1 MALIRGWRFLDSARI
16 NRIVRTLADEL
27 EAVGMR
33 NLLGLRRTPIVNAD
47 DNEIVGKFKGQF
59 VAADVISDD
68 QEAAVYDTV
77 GQFEFVATEIPNIKM
92 GSRVSQHMIN
102 RLARL
107 RQNISGGNDVRF
119 FTDWENTL
127 AESLVTGV
135 RQRMNALIMAM
146 WMDASS
152 YDRYGIKLTN
162 ASWGTPAAL
171 KVNASQAWSVA
182 NAANA
187 DAVGDFLTLATQTAP
202 DTFGEEYNRVTMSS
216 QAFRYLIQTPKFQQ
230 YMAGLAGMEFK
241 TPGLV
246 GAVSDGRGEP
256 GSAGVAGVASGSYVA
271 GTGQNSSGI
280 QPVPDFA
287 MRRQAFANMIGME
300 VELYDGHFYERSNN
314 GKRTSVRYLPFNK
327 IIFSNS
333 QDDNDSTAMDF
344 ANGIVTESI
353 VSPLIGH
360 GGIGGESFGPI
371 AYFTGNE
378 NLNPPDIVAWGVAR
392 GFPRKHRETATAV
405 YTATGL
411 GT

>member
-27 EAVGMR
+27 EAAGMR
-33 NLLGLRRTPIVNAD
+33 NLLGLQRTPIVNAD

-77 GQFEFVATEIPNIKM
+77 GQFEFVATEIPNLKL

-107 RQNISGGNDVRF
+107 RQNISGANDVRY

-152 YDRYGIKLTN
+152 YDRYGIKLTD
-162 ASWGTPAAL
+162 ASWGTPSNL
-171 KVNASQAWSVA
+171 KVNSTGADMW
-182 NAANA
+182 NAPTTATPITQI
-187 DAVGDFLTLATQTAP
+187 LTLANEIAP
-202 DTFGEEYNRVTMSS
+202 DKHGEVYNRITMSAK
-216 QAFRYLIQTPKFQQ
+216 AFRNMIKTAEYKALVSTELRF
-230 YMAGLAGMEFK
+230 EFK
-241 TPGLV
+241 TPGTYANNV
-246 GAVSDGRGEP
+246 GTS
-256 GSAGVAGVASGSYVA
+256 GSAMNMSDYGMHRQQVA
-271 GTGQNSSGI
+271 NLL
-280 QPVPDFA
+280 
-287 MRRQAFANMIGME
+287 GME
-300 VELYDGHFYERSNN
+300 LEIYDGHFYERSNN
-314 GKRTSVRYLPFNK
+314 GQRSQVRYLPEDAV
-327 IIFSNS
+327 ILSNS
-333 QDDNDSTAMDF
+333 QDDNDGTAMDF

-360 GGIGGESFGPI
+360 GGIGGEAFGPI

-378 NLNPPDIVAWGVAR
+378 NLNPPDIVAWSVAR

-405 YTATGL
+405 IRTGTL
-411 GT
+411 A

>member
-27 EAVGMR
+27 EAIGAR
-33 NLLGLRRTPIVNAD
+33 NLIALQRTPVVNAD

-77 GQFEFVATEIPNIKM
+77 GQFEFVATEIPNLKL

-107 RQNISGGNDVRF
+107 RQNISGANDVRY

-135 RQRMNALIMAM
+135 RQRMNALICAM
-146 WMDASS
+146 WLDASS

-162 ASWGTPAAL
+162 ASWGTPAPL
-171 KVNASQAWSVA
+171 KA
-182 NAANA
+182 NAAVAWTVANYA
-187 DAVGDFLTLATQTAP
+187 TATPITDILALANTVAP
-202 DTFGEEYNRVTMSS
+202 DTYGETYNRITMSS
-216 QAFRYLIQTPKFQQ
+216 KAFRYILKTAEYQSLMGGELRFDFRT
-230 YMAGLAGMEFK
+230 AGIDGTGGTSVHQGSTMNMNDFGMHRQMVANLLGME
-241 TPGLV
+241 L
-246 GAVSDGRGEP
+246 
-256 GSAGVAGVASGSYVA
+256 
-271 GTGQNSSGI
+271 
-280 QPVPDFA
+280 
-287 MRRQAFANMIGME
+287 
-300 VELYDGHFYERSNN
+300 ELYDGVFYERGNN
-314 GKRTSVRYLPFNK
+314 GARTQVRYIPENK
-327 IIFSNS
+327 IVLSNS
-333 QDDNDSTAMDF
+333 NDDNDASAMDF
-344 ANGIVTESI
+344 ANGVVTESV
-353 VSPLIGH
+353 VSPIIGS
-360 GGIGGESFGPI
+360 GGIGGEAFGPI

-405 YTATGL
+405 ITATSL
-411 GT
+411 GS

>member
-33 NLLGLRRTPIVNAD
+33 NLIGLQRTPIVNAD

-171 KVNASQAWSVA
+171 KVNASQAWSVT
-182 NAANA
+182 NKANA

-216 QAFRYLIQTPKFQQ
+216 QAFRYLITTPKFQQ
-230 YMAGLAGMEFK
+230 YLAGLAGMEFK
-241 TPGLV
+241 TPGIMAT
-246 GAVSDGRGEP
+246 G
-256 GSAGVAGVASGSYVA
+256 
-271 GTGQNSSGI
+271 GTSSTSGI

-287 MRRQAFANMIGME
+287 MQRQAFANMIGME
-300 VELYDGHFYERSNN
+300 LELYDGHFYERSNN

-327 IIFSNS
+327 IIFSNT

>member
-171 KVNASQAWSVA
+171 KVTATNQWTVA
-182 NAANA
+182 GAGAATPI
-187 DAVGDFLTLATQTAP
+187 DDFLTLATQTAP

-216 QAFRYLIQTPKFQQ
+216 QAFRYLIGTAQFKS

-241 TPGLV
+241 SPGTYATSV
-246 GAVSDGRGEP
+246 
-256 GSAGVAGVASGSYVA
+256 
-271 GTGQNSSGI
+271 TTSGI

-327 IIFSNS
+327 IIFSNT

-405 YTATGL
+405 YTAAGL

>member
-33 NLLGLRRTPIVNAD
+33 NLIGLQRTPIVNAD

-107 RQNISGGNDVRF
+107 RQNVSGANDVRY

-162 ASWGTPAAL
+162 ASWGTPADL

-182 NAANA
+182 NTANVN
-187 DAVGDFLTLATQTAP
+187 AVDDFLALSTKVAP
-202 DTFGEEYNRVTMSS
+202 DTYGEEYNRVTMSS
-216 QAFRYLIQTPKFQQ
+216 KAFRYLIGTPQFKS
-230 YMAGLAGMEFK
+230 YLAGLAGMEFK
-241 TPGLV
+241 SPGTYATSV
-246 GAVSDGRGEP
+246 V
-256 GSAGVAGVASGSYVA
+256 
-271 GTGQNSSGI
+271 TSGI
-280 QPVPDFA
+280 QPVNDFA
-287 MRRQAFANMIGME
+287 MQRQAFANMIGMQ
-300 VELYDGHFYERSNN
+300 VELYDGHFFERSNN
-314 GKRTSVRYLPFNK
+314 GKRSSVRYLPENK
-327 IIFSNS
+327 IIFSNT
-333 QDDNDSTAMDF
+333 QDDGDTTAMDF

-360 GGIGGESFGPI
+360 GGIGGEAFGPI

-378 NLNPPDIVAWGVAR
+378 NLNPPDIVAWSVAR

-405 YTATGL
+405 YTATSL

>member
-27 EAVGMR
+27 EAIGAK
-33 NLLGLRRTPIVNAD
+33 NLVALNRTPVVNAD

-77 GQFEFVATEIPNIKM
+77 GQFEFVATEIPNLKL

-107 RQNISGGNDVRF
+107 RQNISGANDVRY

-135 RQRMNALIMAM
+135 RQRMNALICAM
-146 WMDASS
+146 WLDASS

-171 KVNASQAWSVA
+171 KANASVAWTVA
-182 NAANA
+182 NYATATPISDILALAN
-187 DAVGDFLTLATQTAP
+187 TIAP
-202 DTFGEEYNRVTMSS
+202 DTYGETYNRITMSS
-216 QAFRYLIQTPKFQQ
+216 QAFRYILKTTEYQNLFSGELR
-230 YMAGLAGMEFK
+230 YSFGAGQMNMNDFGAHRQMVSNLLGME
-241 TPGLV
+241 L
-246 GAVSDGRGEP
+246 E
-256 GSAGVAGVASGSYVA
+256 
-271 GTGQNSSGI
+271 I
-280 QPVPDFA
+280 
-287 MRRQAFANMIGME
+287 
-300 VELYDGHFYERSNN
+300 YDGVFYERSNN
-314 GKRTSVRYLPFNK
+314 GARSQVRYLPANK
-327 IIFSNS
+327 LVLSNTD
-333 QDDNDSTAMDF
+333 DDNDTSAMDF
-344 ANGIVTESI
+344 ANGIVTESV

-405 YTATGL
+405 VTATSL

>member
-1 MALIRGWRFLDSARI
+1 MALIRGWRFLDSVRI

-27 EAVGMR
+27 EAIGAK
-33 NLLGLRRTPIVNAD
+33 NLIALNRTPVVNAD
-47 DNEIVGKFKGQF
+47 DAEIVGKFKGQF

-77 GQFEFVATEIPNIKM
+77 GQFEFVATEIPNLKL

-107 RQNISGGNDVRF
+107 RQNISGANDVRY

-135 RQRMNALIMAM
+135 RQRMNALICAM
-146 WMDASS
+146 WLDASS
-152 YDRYGIKLTN
+152 YDRYGLKLTN

-171 KVNASQAWSVA
+171 KA
-182 NAANA
+182 NATTAWTIANA
-187 DAVGDFLTLATQTAP
+187 GTAKPINDILTLANTTAP
-202 DTFGEEYNRVTMSS
+202 DTFGETYNRITMSS
-216 QAFRYLIQTPKFQQ
+216 QAFRYMLTTTEYQNLVKGELR
-230 YMAGLAGMEFK
+230 YSYGAGEMNMQDFGAHRQMITNLLGME
-241 TPGLV
+241 L
-246 GAVSDGRGEP
+246 E
-256 GSAGVAGVASGSYVA
+256 
-271 GTGQNSSGI
+271 I
-280 QPVPDFA
+280 
-287 MRRQAFANMIGME
+287 
-300 VELYDGHFYERSNN
+300 YDGVFYERGNN
-314 GKRTSVRYLPFNK
+314 GARTQVRYIPANK
-327 IIFSNS
+327 IILSNTN
-333 QDDNDSTAMDF
+333 DDNDSTAMDF
-344 ANGIVTESI
+344 ANGIVTESV

-405 YTATGL
+405 YTATSL
-411 GT
+411 GS

>member
-27 EAVGMR
+27 EQVGMR
-33 NLLGLRRTPIVNAD
+33 NLLGLQRTPIVNAD

-77 GQFEFVATEIPNIKM
+77 GQFEFVATEIPNLKL

-107 RQNISGGNDVRF
+107 RQNISGNNDVRY

-162 ASWGTPAAL
+162 ASWGTPADL
-171 KVNASQAWSVA
+171 KVNSTGAATWNNAATATPISQILTLSNQVAPDVHGEVYNRITMSAKAFRNLIKTAEYQQLLAGELRFEFKSPGTYANTVQTSGTAMNMSDFGMHRQAVA
-182 NAANA
+182 N
-187 DAVGDFLTLATQTAP
+187 LL
-202 DTFGEEYNRVTMSS
+202 
-216 QAFRYLIQTPKFQQ
+216 
-230 YMAGLAGMEFK
+230 GMQLE
-241 TPGLV
+241 
-246 GAVSDGRGEP
+246 
-256 GSAGVAGVASGSYVA
+256 
-271 GTGQNSSGI
+271 I
-280 QPVPDFA
+280 
-287 MRRQAFANMIGME
+287 
-300 VELYDGHFYERSNN
+300 YDGHFYERSNN
-314 GKRTSVRYLPFNK
+314 GRRSQVRYLPEGAV
-327 IIFSNS
+327 ILSNT
-333 QDDNDSTAMDF
+333 QDDGDASVMDF

-360 GGIGGESFGPI
+360 GGIGGEAFGPI

-378 NLNPPDIVAWGVAR
+378 NLNPPDIVAWSVAR

-405 YTATGL
+405 IYT
-411 GT
+411 GTLA

>member
-33 NLLGLRRTPIVNAD
+33 NLIGLQRTPIVNAD

-77 GQFEFVATEIPNIKM
+77 GQFEFVATEIPNLKL

-107 RQNISGGNDVRF
+107 RQNISGANDVKY

-162 ASWGTPAAL
+162 ASWGTPANL
-171 KVNASQAWSVA
+171 KPVAGTAWNNTS
-182 NAANA
+182 AATPITQI
-187 DAVGDFLTLATQTAP
+187 LTLAQETAP
-202 DTFGEEYNRVTMSS
+202 DNHGESYNRITMSS
-216 QAFRYLIQTPKFQQ
+216 KAFRNLIATDEFKSKL
-230 YMAGLAGMEFK
+230 AGLAGMEFK
-241 TPGLV
+241 T
-246 GAVSDGRGEP
+246 
-256 GSAGVAGVASGSYVA
+256 AGIMATG
-271 GTGQNSSGI
+271 GTSSTSGI
-280 QPVPDFA
+280 QPVGDFA
-287 MRRQAFANMIGME
+287 MYRQAFANMIGME
-300 VELYDGHFYERSNN
+300 IELYDGHFYERNNN
-314 GKRTSVRYLPFNK
+314 GKRAQVRYLPEDK
-327 IIFSNS
+327 VILSNT

-378 NLNPPDIVAWGVAR
+378 NLNPPDIVAWAVAR

-405 YTATGL
+405 ITTGTL
-411 GT
+411 S

>member
-27 EAVGMR
+27 ESVGMR
-33 NLLGLRRTPIVNAD
+33 RLLGLQRTPIVNAD

-77 GQFEFVATEIPNIKM
+77 GQFEFVATEIPNLKL

-107 RQNISGGNDVRF
+107 RQNVSGANDVKY

-152 YDRYGIKLTN
+152 YDRYGIKLTD
-162 ASWGTPAAL
+162 ASWGTPANL
-171 KVNASQAWSVA
+171 KPVAATAW
-182 NAANA
+182 NNTAATPITQI
-187 DAVGDFLTLATQTAP
+187 LTLKNDVGAELH
-202 DTFGEEYNRVTMSS
+202 GEDYNRVTMSAK
-216 QAFRYLIQTPKFQQ
+216 AFRNMIKTTEYQALLGGELRFDFRT
-230 YMAGLAGMEFK
+230 AGIDATGGTSVHQGSAMNMSDYGMHRQLVANLLGME
-241 TPGLV
+241 L
-246 GAVSDGRGEP
+246 
-256 GSAGVAGVASGSYVA
+256 
-271 GTGQNSSGI
+271 
-280 QPVPDFA
+280 
-287 MRRQAFANMIGME
+287 
-300 VELYDGHFYERSNN
+300 ELYDGHFFERSNN
-314 GKRTSVRYLPFNK
+314 GNRSQVRYLPEDAV
-327 IIFSNS
+327 ILSDS
-333 QDDNDSTAMDF
+333 RDDNDGNAMDF

-378 NLNPPDIVAWGVAR
+378 NLNPPDIVAWSVAR

-405 YTATGL
+405 VRTGSL
-411 GT
+411 T